1 MRILA
6 IVSYLLAL
14 LWVAHVFVGSPVLL
28 IDMHYAELRDM
39 NGEEMR
45 VVAENGRA
53 LIALAVTPLALS
65 GLLLIGGYLMGGSND
80 SKKIV
85 ADEYWLRGVRGN
97 CSRECYP

>member
-14 LWVAHVFVGSPVLL
+14 LWVAYVFVGSPVLL

-39 NGEEMR
+39 TGEEMR
-45 VVAENGRA
+45 IVAESARA

-65 GLLLIGGYLMGGSND
+65 GLLLISGYFVGGSND
-80 SKKIV
+80 SKRS
-85 ADEYWLRGVRGN
+85 AAE
-97 CSRECYP
+97 E